1 MCLSF
6 YFTIFPTLSHSSI
19 LKTNLIKRSLCLTA
33 TYMLKTFDYDCIK
46 EYRCILGVSNIQFK
60 SKLNFGALAGRDG
73 GVAEG
78 WRYFKCFK
86 SNSCGLKFERI
97 VSIHTYLN
105 FIWNVKLVKE
115 YWTNLNMPNKR
126 RRKVLDILREILN
139 HEENCSGETDE
150 IALSCVCVWL
160 WHRQY
165 YSSVSFRIQFQRK
178 NAFNTF
184 SLNSQFHP

>member
-1 MCLSF
+1 MPSTDPVSSINNCYQYRLKCPILTQYTASSSRNAQLSQLDLV
-6 YFTIFPTLSHSSI
+6 FPTLSHSSI

-33 TYMLKTFDYDCIK
+33 TYWLKTFDYDCIK

-105 FIWNVKLVKE
+105 FI
-115 YWTNLNMPNKR
+115 
-126 RRKVLDILREILN
+126 
-139 HEENCSGETDE
+139 
-150 IALSCVCVWL
+150 
-160 WHRQY
+160 
-165 YSSVSFRIQFQRK
+165 
-178 NAFNTF
+178 
-184 SLNSQFHP
+184 